1 MDAKAAQL
9 KSSTAGADA
18 ARLPG
23 LDAVRALAIAAVLA
37 YHLNVPGLFNAG
49 FLGVDVFFNLSG
61 FLITSLL
68 LREFFTRGRID
79 IGRYFWRRFVRLMPA
94 VAVLLLLMAVLVPS
108 LMPTSQRRLLAD
120 LPWAG
125 VYLANWWQ
133 ICSAQ
138 SYFEN
143 FGNPPLLRHLWSL
156 GVEMQFYL
164 LWPWVVVGLLRLWGV
179 RGVFAVCLLLALA
192 SSVWMTALYLQYP
205 DNPSRA
211 YLGAD
216 SHSLGLFLGSAM
228 ACLWSPLH
236 PSALIKWPLSWPV
249 GATLGSLA
257 MIVLSA
263 LMWFSNEAQPLL
275 YQGGFL
281 LTAVASVV
289 LVVTCADWAPPHRS

>member
-179 RGVFAVCLLLALA
+179 RGVFARLPVAGHWPAA
-192 SSVWMTALYLQYP
+192 S
-205 DNPSRA
+205 
-211 YLGAD
+211 G
-216 SHSLGLFLGSAM
+216 
-228 ACLWSPLH
+228 
-236 PSALIKWPLSWPV
+236 
-249 GATLGSLA
+249 
-257 MIVLSA
+257 
-263 LMWFSNEAQPLL
+263 
-275 YQGGFL
+275 
-281 LTAVASVV
+281 
-289 LVVTCADWAPPHRS
+289 